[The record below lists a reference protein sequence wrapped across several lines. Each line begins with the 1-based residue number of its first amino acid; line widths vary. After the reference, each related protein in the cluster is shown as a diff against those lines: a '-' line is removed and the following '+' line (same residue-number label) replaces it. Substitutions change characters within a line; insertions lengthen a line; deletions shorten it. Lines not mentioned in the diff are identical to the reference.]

1 MSNRGP
7 SDGLSAGL
15 LGVELGRNKV
25 RLSLLD
31 PKGGD
36 VLDVVERPIAKAGGP
51 RDPIE
56 QEVSTRAALVA
67 ALDRLGLPDGS
78 GLLAGATIGFS
89 NCGVGSGPAL
99 QGWLESLSEQLAQ
112 PLVQVG
118 DVGISYAPARCL
130 DFVQRVFD
138 QSGLRLDRV
147 ELAPVAAAR
156 TMGRVSSAA
165 VSLGSGIAWTARIL
179 EDQVLE
185 AFEAADGPF
194 DDALR
199 QIGPGG
205 ELAARPIALHG
216 IAIEESLCR
225 NRGVTAPS
233 LAPAIGVARGLL
245 SREHTNLLDGR
256 AIPGAG
262 ESVAKA
268 PPPARTRQRAV
279 TGELAQA
286 TAGHAEPAAAQD
298 ALDFD
303 DGPAWAGHGSLP
315 TSKNTYQLR
324 RIPEESQ
331 MGGDLGSDL
340 GADLGDDRA
349 AAHEEFAGIEA
360 FAHAEEPA
368 RGATFFDIVLGILAV
383 LAIILLIALFVL

>member
-1 MSNRGP
+1 MTNRGL
-7 SDGLSAGL
+7 SDGVSAGL

-31 PKGGD
+31 PKGAE

-56 QEVSTRAALVA
+56 QEVSTRAAVVA

-99 QGWLESLSEQLAQ
+99 HGWLESLSEELSQ
-112 PLVQVG
+112 PLVLVG

-147 ELAPVAAAR
+147 ELAPVAASR

-199 QIGPGG
+199 LIGSNDG
-205 ELAARPIALHG
+205 ANRPFALHG

-225 NRGVTAPS
+225 NRGVTGPALAPS
-233 LAPAIGVARGLL
+233 IGVARGLL
-245 SREHTNLLDGR
+245 SREHTNLLDGQS
-256 AIPGAG
+256 IPGAG
-262 ESVAKA
+262 PAMAKA

-279 TGELAQA
+279 TGDLAPHGRQA
-286 TAGHAEPAAAQD
+286 TQPGAARQAAFAEVE
-298 ALDFD
+298 D
-303 DGPAWAGHGSLP
+303 DNPVWARQGALP
-315 TSKNTYQLR
+315 TSNNTYQLR
-324 RIPEESQ
+324 RVPEDAHVEP
-331 MGGDLGSDL
+331 DHV
-340 GADLGDDRA
+340 ADLGRPA
-349 AAHEEFAGIEA
+349 AAHDEFAGIEA
-360 FAHAEEPA
+360 FAHAEEPP
-368 RGATFFDIVLGILAV
+368 RGVTVFDVVLGILAV
-383 LAIILLIALFVL
+383 LAVVLLIALFLL

>member
-1 MSNRGP
+1 MTNRGL

-25 RLSLLD
+25 RLSLVD
-31 PKGGD
+31 PKGSE

-56 QEVSTRAALVA
+56 QEVSTRAAVVA

-99 QGWLESLSEQLAQ
+99 QGWLESLSEELSQ

-199 QIGPGG
+199 QIGAGG

-225 NRGVTAPS
+225 NRGVTAPA

-256 AIPGAG
+256 AISSAA
-262 ESVAKA
+262 SAA
-268 PPPARTRQRAV
+268 TTPPPSRTKQRAV
-279 TGELAQA
+279 TGELAQSHHDA
-286 TAGHAEPAAAQD
+286 PPADRQAAYVEAE
-298 ALDFD
+298 D
-303 DGPAWAGHGSLP
+303 DSPAWARQGSIP

-324 RIPEESQ
+324 RVPEDVHPVDH
-331 MGGDLGSDL
+331 GRGPDPVPG
-340 GADLGDDRA
+340 RA
-349 AAHEEFAGIEA
+349 PAPDEFAGIEA
-360 FAHAEEPA
+360 FAHAEEPP
-368 RGATFFDIVLGILAV
+368 RGVTVFDVVLGILAV
-383 LAIILLIALFVL
+383 LAVVLLIALFLL